1 MVKKEIDPQDFFDA
15 INRAYDDSPDQE
27 ESIILQSM
35 RAKQMEKHLV
45 ERRVTYTLE
54 MDGKLFVV
62 ENVPARVN
70 PETGEQFFSPE
81 TVERLH
87 EIIRGQEKPVR
98 IVETP
103 VFDYAA

>member
-1 MVKKEIDPQDFFDA
+1 
-15 INRAYDDSPDQE
+15 
-27 ESIILQSM
+27 
-35 RAKQMEKHLV
+35 MEMNLV

-70 PETGEQFFSPE
+70 PETGEQLFSPE

-87 EIIRGQEKPVR
+87 EIIRGHEKPVR
-98 IVETP
+98 VVETP